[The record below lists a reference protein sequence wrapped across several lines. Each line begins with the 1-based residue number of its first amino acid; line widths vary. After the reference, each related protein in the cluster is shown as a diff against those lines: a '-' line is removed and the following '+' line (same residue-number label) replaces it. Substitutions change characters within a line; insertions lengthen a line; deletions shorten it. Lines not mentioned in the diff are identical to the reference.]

1 MMRIWGAGFSAAV
14 VIAAALVAL
23 PATAHAATPP
33 VHAGTEIRVAD
44 KICSLGFV
52 LPGADGKAEGLT
64 AGHCGN
70 AGDVVT
76 DRDGNRLG
84 FVSESSGGLAGDIAL
99 IRFDGLPQGSLTTWV
114 PFDDRML
121 PVLGSMSLAEVM
133 ESRPVLCKVG
143 RSTGQ
148 SCGAVARTYASN
160 ALQFVAPSDSG
171 DSGAPVYAMGDGGVF
186 AVGVLFGS
194 SVDGRG
200 VGTGEY
206 TGITGLSDF
215 ASQWGITVASPVG

>member
-1 MMRIWGAGFSAAV
+1 MIRNWGAGVAAAV
-14 VIAAALVAL
+14 VVATAMVVS

-33 VHAGTEIRVAD
+33 VHAGTEIRVANN
-44 KICSLGFV
+44 ICSLGYV

-64 AGHCGN
+64 AGHCGKV
-70 AGDVVT
+70 GDVVT
-76 DRDGNRLG
+76 DRGGNHLG
-84 FVSESSGGLAGDIAL
+84 YIADSSGGLAGDIAR

-121 PVLGSMSLAEVM
+121 PVLGSMTLAEVM

-143 RSTGQ
+143 RTTGQ
-148 SCGAVARTYASN
+148 SCGAVARTYANN
-160 ALQFVAPSDSG
+160 ALQFVASSDKG
-171 DSGAPVYAMGDGGVF
+171 DSGAPVYALGDGGVF

-194 SVDGRG
+194 SVDGQG

-206 TGITGLSDF
+206 TGITALSDF
-215 ASQWGITVASPVG
+215 ASRWGLTVASPAR